1 MLPVLVEFLRNMGID
16 VTFGKPATQKLVN
29 EVNDKSCKILPDIRL
44 LTDRGR
50 LPENLSKYT

>member
-29 EVNDKSCKILPDIRL
+29 EVNDCWLVL
-44 LTDRGR
+44 LIVV
-50 LPENLSKYT
+50 LLY